1 MAIISKDE
9 LVAMTNMPKKRIWDE
24 TKRGN
29 LIVTDDD
36 KIDTLLP
43 KNIAFIKKM
52 SAKYADKPLQP
63 PSPTTT
69 LSEEVTE
76 FVRNANYDN
85 MLSDDDEAEEKMASM
100 LQKGLDAQKNK
111 RMAEFG
117 IMTLEESEQMK
128 KHYDAI
134 SARSISELNQLK
146 IDKINGIYVPTKY
159 IEPVIKSYVQ
169 TVMTAFKNAC
179 EDMVIQYGKILDAK
193 PEQVAEMRGHI
204 ITITNDAVVK
214 AADMAE
220 KSVEFIV
227 NDFSQKRAMDK

>member
-1 MAIISKDE
+1 MAIINKDE
-9 LVAMTNMPKKRIWDE
+9 LVAMTHMPKKRIWDE
-24 TKRGN
+24 VTRGN
-29 LIVTDDD
+29 LILTADD

-43 KNIAFIKKM
+43 TNIAFIKRM
-52 SAKYADKPLQP
+52 SAKYGHKPP
-63 PSPTTT
+63 PPPPPPPPM
-69 LSEEVTE
+69 SEEVKE
-76 FVRNANYDN
+76 FVRSANYDK
-85 MLSDDDEAEEKMASM
+85 MLSDDDEAEEQMASL
-100 LQKGLDAQKNK
+100 LQKGIEAQKNK
-111 RMAEFG
+111 KMADFG
-117 IMTLEESEQMK
+117 IMSLDESEQMK

-179 EDMVIQYGKILDAK
+179 EDMVMQYGKILEAK
-193 PEQVAEMRGHI
+193 PEQIAEMRGHI

>member
-1 MAIISKDE
+1 MAIISREE

-24 TKRGN
+24 KERGN
-29 LIVTDDD
+29 LVLTADD
-36 KIDTLLP
+36 KIDTSLP
-43 KNIAFIKKM
+43 LNVAFIKRM
-52 SAKYADKPLQP
+52 TAKYNKVVKPKAYKPQP
-63 PSPTTT
+63 ISK
-69 LSEEVTE
+69 EVKE
-76 FVRNANYDN
+76 LVQDNYDA
-85 MLSDDDEAEEKMASM
+85 LVGDDDEAEAQMAEQ
-100 LQKGLDAQKNK
+100 LHKGIEAQKNK

-117 IMTLEESEQMK
+117 IMTLEQSEQMK

-134 SARSISELNQLK
+134 SSRSISELNQLK

-179 EDMVIQYGKILDAK
+179 EDMVIQYGKILDAT
-193 PEQVAEMRGHI
+193 PEQVADMRGSI
-204 ITITNDAVVK
+204 IAITNDAVQK

-227 NDFSQKRAMDK
+227 NEFSQKRAMDK